1 MTDNPR
7 QFIFDG
13 RPLAFSDGDTVLLAL
28 LRTGIHPAKGGCLCL
43 AGDCPHCLAT
53 IDGISY
59 TRTCQTLAMPG
70 MLVDPHPLNALP
82 PLPSG
87 DLPAG
92 DLKAPCVKTRHIHCD
107 VVVIGMV
114 EA

>member
-1 MTDNPR
+1 
-7 QFIFDG
+7 
-13 RPLAFSDGDTVLLAL
+13 
-28 LRTGIHPAKGGCLCL
+28 CL

-107 VVVIGMV
+107 VVVIGMG
-114 EA
+114 EAGRAAAEEAKSTAKRVTTLDIADG